1 MQLPH
6 YGARLDLARMDR
18 TLCLAEA
25 SGFDS
30 AWVTD
35 HVAVPGRLA
44 AEYGSITEALVTL
57 GYLAGQSQRINLGV
71 SALVVTAR
79 QPLLTLKQIA
89 SLDFLSG
96 GRLILCVAAG
106 WVEEEF
112 QNLGY
117 EFRTRGCRLDAWL
130 DLFHSC
136 IGQMPGPVS
145 YDGPPPVHEAWLA
158 PAPSAPAGPPIW
170 VAGHSWAALA
180 RAARVGTWHPRA
192 MPVAE
197 FRPLAAV
204 FKARCP
210 HGTII
215 SRMGVSFA
223 PEAAAAGWDG
233 RPPQRVAGPPA
244 VVAEGLREYV
254 RAGCDGFLITFVTDH
269 GALEDHL
276 VRFAED
282 VRPHLEG

>member
-1 MQLPH
+1 VQLPH
-6 YGARLDLARMDR
+6 HGVGLDRARLDR
-18 TLCLAEA
+18 TLRLAEA

-57 GYLAGQSQRINLGV
+57 AYLAGQSRRIHLGV
-71 SALVVTAR
+71 SALVVAAR
-79 QPLLTLKQIA
+79 QPLLTVKQIT
-89 SLDFLSG
+89 SLDFLAA

-117 EFRTRGCRLDAWL
+117 EFRTRGRRLDAWL
-130 DLFHSC
+130 DLFRAC

-145 YDGPPPVHEAWLA
+145 HDGPAPLQEAWLA
-158 PAPSAPAGPPIW
+158 PPPSAPGGPPIW
-170 VAGHSWAALA
+170 VAGHSQAALA

-192 MPVAE
+192 MQVAE
-197 FRPLAAV
+197 FRPLAAA

-223 PEAAAAGWDG
+223 PEAAAGGGG
-233 RPPQRVAGPPA
+233 RSPQRVAGPPTA
-244 VVAEGLREYV
+244 VTDGLREYIH
-254 RAGCDGFLITFVTDH
+254 AGCDGFLITFVADP

-276 VRFAED
+276 VRFAEE